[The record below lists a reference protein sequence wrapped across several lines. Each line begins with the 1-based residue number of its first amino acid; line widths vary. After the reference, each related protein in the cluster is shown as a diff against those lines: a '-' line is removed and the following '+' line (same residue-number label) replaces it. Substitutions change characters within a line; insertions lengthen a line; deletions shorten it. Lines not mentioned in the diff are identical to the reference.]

1 MIAVSYYLI
10 YHRDTDAEDLT
21 FVLTLPVTGDLYRCT
36 SRRITGGRNEKPY
49 LAMKTYRTLEPWKT
63 AIEQIQYA
71 QLMFGHPSPISRKN
85 HQASQ

>member
-36 SRRITGGRNEKPY
+36 SRRITGGRNEKQLDRMVDRVKPWFMVNG
-49 LAMKTYRTLEPWKT
+49 LAH
-63 AIEQIQYA
+63 
-71 QLMFGHPSPISRKN
+71 G
-85 HQASQ
+85 